1 MSARAFLTARSNS
14 FAFED
19 RLLVL
24 DVPVKVG
31 RSHKED
37 RSDSGN
43 CFFDCKV
50 LSRAHAKILF
60 EDGKFYLFDTG
71 SSNGSFVNNIRLSKC
86 GEESKVTQIYT
97 GDLIRFGSDVVD
109 KAKNVTQKCIVA
121 KVKLVYPDGEECE
134 ARPASSR
141 LFRPSADTQEE
152 ANGSL
157 EAALAREK
165 ALEEQLVRL
174 RSSSGGRPQ
183 NSGEL
188 EKVLME
194 KAQLGKRLGDIEQ
207 MLEDR
212 ERFCNSVISKQ
223 KEDVEEIA
231 KLRQLIDNQ
240 NADIANLERALS
252 DTQAELER
260 APQESDAAAEE
271 LATRYEAKLRSLE
284 ISYEEEQAKIRQQ
297 LQDVSS
303 NEIVLLNKIK
313 SLESEQEYAQAE
325 VDKIVVKETGQF
337 EHQQGLEYQ
346 VECLNTELQH
356 TKMLLNEAEAN
367 KVTQRSEEDIALLA
381 QQESNIDKLKAEVA
395 YMKKELIESRSKNAA
410 AEDDLNTVKGTVET
424 MTNSANA
431 LNNEIESLN
440 LTVKQLRE
448 QLEEMTVKAT
458 HLEGLVANME
468 AEPGVEGKSK
478 VEIADL
484 KAELAAS
491 QLEVKTKVDDILGLK
506 DLLRLEK
513 ETVQQKEIDISRLN
527 GQVSFIEEEMEQ
539 LKKSSGDVDGLQAEI
554 NGLRNKLNLVVDDLE
569 VTREDNVKLSSELQ
583 QQQLLY
589 NELKKMRGRGD
600 EVELLQQTQ
609 RDVVSARDMAEDY
622 HTKWQR
628 AEQELESF
636 KEERQRLLREAA
648 QLRSSQ
654 GAVSSDKCEDAAHHL
669 ISEPTATAAAAGSRL
684 MPSEAVMANIGS
696 LKLWEILLGL
706 LFLSVVISYVP
717 IPF

>member
-1 MSARAFLTARSNS
+1 MVGKKANVNDNS
-14 FAFED
+14 QIANHE
-19 RLLVL
+19 
-24 DVPVKVG
+24 
-31 RSHKED
+31 
-37 RSDSGN
+37 
-43 CFFDCKV
+43 
-50 LSRAHAKILF
+50 
-60 EDGKFYLFDTG
+60 
-71 SSNGSFVNNIRLSKC
+71 FV
-86 GEESKVTQIYT
+86 
-97 GDLIRFGSDVVD
+97 
-109 KAKNVTQKCIVA
+109 
-121 KVKLVYPDGEECE
+121 
-134 ARPASSR
+134 R
-141 LFRPSADTQEE
+141 LFSSFSPS
-152 ANGSL
+152 
-157 EAALAREK
+157 
-165 ALEEQLVRL
+165 
-174 RSSSGGRPQ
+174 
-183 NSGEL
+183 
-188 EKVLME
+188 
-194 KAQLGKRLGDIEQ
+194 
-207 MLEDR
+207 
-212 ERFCNSVISKQ
+212 
-223 KEDVEEIA
+223 
-231 KLRQLIDNQ
+231 
-240 NADIANLERALS
+240 
-252 DTQAELER
+252 
-260 APQESDAAAEE
+260 
-271 LATRYEAKLRSLE
+271 
-284 ISYEEEQAKIRQQ
+284 
-297 LQDVSS
+297 
-303 NEIVLLNKIK
+303 
-313 SLESEQEYAQAE
+313 EYAQAE

-654 GAVSSDKCEDAAHHL
+654 GAVSSDKCEDAPHHL
-669 ISEPTATAAAAGSRL
+669 ISEPTGSAAASGSRL

>member
-1 MSARAFLTARSNS
+1 MVGKKATVNDNS
-14 FAFED
+14 QIANHE
-19 RLLVL
+19 
-24 DVPVKVG
+24 
-31 RSHKED
+31 
-37 RSDSGN
+37 
-43 CFFDCKV
+43 
-50 LSRAHAKILF
+50 
-60 EDGKFYLFDTG
+60 
-71 SSNGSFVNNIRLSKC
+71 FV
-86 GEESKVTQIYT
+86 
-97 GDLIRFGSDVVD
+97 
-109 KAKNVTQKCIVA
+109 
-121 KVKLVYPDGEECE
+121 
-134 ARPASSR
+134 R
-141 LFRPSADTQEE
+141 LFSSFSPS
-152 ANGSL
+152 
-157 EAALAREK
+157 
-165 ALEEQLVRL
+165 
-174 RSSSGGRPQ
+174 
-183 NSGEL
+183 
-188 EKVLME
+188 
-194 KAQLGKRLGDIEQ
+194 
-207 MLEDR
+207 
-212 ERFCNSVISKQ
+212 
-223 KEDVEEIA
+223 
-231 KLRQLIDNQ
+231 
-240 NADIANLERALS
+240 
-252 DTQAELER
+252 
-260 APQESDAAAEE
+260 
-271 LATRYEAKLRSLE
+271 
-284 ISYEEEQAKIRQQ
+284 
-297 LQDVSS
+297 
-303 NEIVLLNKIK
+303 
-313 SLESEQEYAQAE
+313 EYAQAE

-654 GAVSSDKCEDAAHHL
+654 GAVSSDKCEDAPHHL
-669 ISEPTATAAAAGSRL
+669 ISEPTGSAAASGSRL

>member
-1 MSARAFLTARSNS
+1 M
-14 FAFED
+14 
-19 RLLVL
+19 
-24 DVPVKVG
+24 
-31 RSHKED
+31 
-37 RSDSGN
+37 
-43 CFFDCKV
+43 
-50 LSRAHAKILF
+50 
-60 EDGKFYLFDTG
+60 DGKKATVNDN
-71 SSNGSFVNNIRLSKC
+71 SQIANHEFV
-86 GEESKVTQIYT
+86 
-97 GDLIRFGSDVVD
+97 
-109 KAKNVTQKCIVA
+109 
-121 KVKLVYPDGEECE
+121 
-134 ARPASSR
+134 R
-141 LFRPSADTQEE
+141 LFSSVFPS
-152 ANGSL
+152 
-157 EAALAREK
+157 
-165 ALEEQLVRL
+165 
-174 RSSSGGRPQ
+174 
-183 NSGEL
+183 
-188 EKVLME
+188 
-194 KAQLGKRLGDIEQ
+194 
-207 MLEDR
+207 
-212 ERFCNSVISKQ
+212 
-223 KEDVEEIA
+223 
-231 KLRQLIDNQ
+231 
-240 NADIANLERALS
+240 
-252 DTQAELER
+252 
-260 APQESDAAAEE
+260 
-271 LATRYEAKLRSLE
+271 
-284 ISYEEEQAKIRQQ
+284 
-297 LQDVSS
+297 
-303 NEIVLLNKIK
+303 
-313 SLESEQEYAQAE
+313 EYAQAE

-654 GAVSSDKCEDAAHHL
+654 GAVSSDKCEDAPHHL
-669 ISEPTATAAAAGSRL
+669 ISEPTAPAAASGSRL

>member
-1 MSARAFLTARSNS
+1 MVGKKANVNDNS
-14 FAFED
+14 QIANHE
-19 RLLVL
+19 
-24 DVPVKVG
+24 
-31 RSHKED
+31 
-37 RSDSGN
+37 
-43 CFFDCKV
+43 
-50 LSRAHAKILF
+50 
-60 EDGKFYLFDTG
+60 
-71 SSNGSFVNNIRLSKC
+71 FV
-86 GEESKVTQIYT
+86 
-97 GDLIRFGSDVVD
+97 
-109 KAKNVTQKCIVA
+109 
-121 KVKLVYPDGEECE
+121 
-134 ARPASSR
+134 R
-141 LFRPSADTQEE
+141 LFSSFSPS
-152 ANGSL
+152 
-157 EAALAREK
+157 
-165 ALEEQLVRL
+165 
-174 RSSSGGRPQ
+174 
-183 NSGEL
+183 
-188 EKVLME
+188 
-194 KAQLGKRLGDIEQ
+194 
-207 MLEDR
+207 
-212 ERFCNSVISKQ
+212 
-223 KEDVEEIA
+223 
-231 KLRQLIDNQ
+231 
-240 NADIANLERALS
+240 
-252 DTQAELER
+252 
-260 APQESDAAAEE
+260 
-271 LATRYEAKLRSLE
+271 
-284 ISYEEEQAKIRQQ
+284 
-297 LQDVSS
+297 
-303 NEIVLLNKIK
+303 
-313 SLESEQEYAQAE
+313 EYAQAE

-654 GAVSSDKCEDAAHHL
+654 GAISSDKCEDAPHHL
-669 ISEPTATAAAAGSRL
+669 ISEPTGSAAASGSRL

-717 IPF
+717 MPF

>member
-1 MSARAFLTARSNS
+1 MVGKKATVNDNS
-14 FAFED
+14 QIANHE
-19 RLLVL
+19 
-24 DVPVKVG
+24 
-31 RSHKED
+31 
-37 RSDSGN
+37 
-43 CFFDCKV
+43 
-50 LSRAHAKILF
+50 
-60 EDGKFYLFDTG
+60 
-71 SSNGSFVNNIRLSKC
+71 FV
-86 GEESKVTQIYT
+86 
-97 GDLIRFGSDVVD
+97 
-109 KAKNVTQKCIVA
+109 
-121 KVKLVYPDGEECE
+121 
-134 ARPASSR
+134 R
-141 LFRPSADTQEE
+141 LFSSVFPS
-152 ANGSL
+152 
-157 EAALAREK
+157 
-165 ALEEQLVRL
+165 
-174 RSSSGGRPQ
+174 
-183 NSGEL
+183 
-188 EKVLME
+188 
-194 KAQLGKRLGDIEQ
+194 
-207 MLEDR
+207 
-212 ERFCNSVISKQ
+212 
-223 KEDVEEIA
+223 
-231 KLRQLIDNQ
+231 
-240 NADIANLERALS
+240 
-252 DTQAELER
+252 
-260 APQESDAAAEE
+260 
-271 LATRYEAKLRSLE
+271 
-284 ISYEEEQAKIRQQ
+284 
-297 LQDVSS
+297 
-303 NEIVLLNKIK
+303 
-313 SLESEQEYAQAE
+313 EYAQAE

-654 GAVSSDKCEDAAHHL
+654 GAVSSDKCEDAPHHL
-669 ISEPTATAAAAGSRL
+669 ISEPTGSAAASGSRL

>member
-1 MSARAFLTARSNS
+1 
-14 FAFED
+14 
-19 RLLVL
+19 
-24 DVPVKVG
+24 
-31 RSHKED
+31 
-37 RSDSGN
+37 
-43 CFFDCKV
+43 
-50 LSRAHAKILF
+50 
-60 EDGKFYLFDTG
+60 
-71 SSNGSFVNNIRLSKC
+71 
-86 GEESKVTQIYT
+86 
-97 GDLIRFGSDVVD
+97 
-109 KAKNVTQKCIVA
+109 
-121 KVKLVYPDGEECE
+121 
-134 ARPASSR
+134 
-141 LFRPSADTQEE
+141 
-152 ANGSL
+152 
-157 EAALAREK
+157 
-165 ALEEQLVRL
+165 
-174 RSSSGGRPQ
+174 
-183 NSGEL
+183 
-188 EKVLME
+188 
-194 KAQLGKRLGDIEQ
+194 
-207 MLEDR
+207 
-212 ERFCNSVISKQ
+212 
-223 KEDVEEIA
+223 
-231 KLRQLIDNQ
+231 
-240 NADIANLERALS
+240 
-252 DTQAELER
+252 
-260 APQESDAAAEE
+260 
-271 LATRYEAKLRSLE
+271 
-284 ISYEEEQAKIRQQ
+284 
-297 LQDVSS
+297 
-303 NEIVLLNKIK
+303 
-313 SLESEQEYAQAE
+313 
-325 VDKIVVKETGQF
+325 
-337 EHQQGLEYQ
+337 
-346 VECLNTELQH
+346 
-356 TKMLLNEAEAN
+356 
-367 KVTQRSEEDIALLA
+367 
-381 QQESNIDKLKAEVA
+381 VA

-654 GAVSSDKCEDAAHHL
+654 GAVSSDKCEDAPHHL
-669 ISEPTATAAAAGSRL
+669 ISEPTATAAATGSRL

>member
-1 MSARAFLTARSNS
+1 MSARAFLTARPNS

-24 DVPVKVG
+24 DAPVKVG

-60 EDGKFYLFDTG
+60 EDGKFYLVDTS

-86 GEESKVTQIYT
+86 GEESKVTQVYT

-121 KVKLVYPDGEECE
+121 KLKLMYPDGEECD

-141 LFRPSADTQEE
+141 LFRPSADTHDE
-152 ANGSL
+152 ANGGL

-174 RSSSGGRPQ
+174 RSSSNGRPQ
-183 NSGEL
+183 ANGEM

-212 ERFCNSVISKQ
+212 ERFCNGVISKQ
-223 KEDVEEIA
+223 KEDAEEIA
-231 KLRQLIDNQ
+231 QLRQLIDNQ
-240 NADIANLERALS
+240 NADIANLELALS
-252 DTQAELER
+252 DTQSELER
-260 APQESDAAAEE
+260 TPQESDAAARE
-271 LATRYEAKLRSLE
+271 LAARYEAKLSSLE
-284 ISYEEEQAKIRQQ
+284 TSFEEEQTKIRQQ
-297 LQDVSS
+297 LHDVSA

-356 TKMLLNEAEAN
+356 TKMLLAESEAN
-367 KVTQRSEEDIALLA
+367 KVTQRSEEDIAQLS
-381 QQESNIDKLKAEVA
+381 QQEDTIGKLKTEVA

-448 QLEEMTVKAT
+448 ELDETTVKAN

-527 GQVSFIEEEMEQ
+527 GQVSFLEEEMEQ

-589 NELKKMRGRGD
+589 TELKKMRGRGD
-600 EVELLQQTQ
+600 EVEMLQQTQ
-609 RDVVSARDMAEDY
+609 RDVVSARDMAEEY
-622 HTKWQR
+622 HGKWQKVEKE
-628 AEQELESF
+628 AESLR
-636 KEERQRLLREAA
+636 EEKQRLLREAA
-648 QLRSSQ
+648 QLRCNQGIASEICEEVAPGTSSP
-654 GAVSSDKCEDAAHHL
+654 
-669 ISEPTATAAAAGSRL
+669 PTLPASGNRL

-696 LKLWEILLGL
+696 LKVWEILLGL

-717 IPF
+717 MPF

>member
-1 MSARAFLTARSNS
+1 MVGKKATVNDNS
-14 FAFED
+14 QI
-19 RLLVL
+19 
-24 DVPVKVG
+24 
-31 RSHKED
+31 
-37 RSDSGN
+37 
-43 CFFDCKV
+43 
-50 LSRAHAKILF
+50 AKH
-60 EDGKFYLFDTG
+60 E
-71 SSNGSFVNNIRLSKC
+71 FV
-86 GEESKVTQIYT
+86 
-97 GDLIRFGSDVVD
+97 
-109 KAKNVTQKCIVA
+109 
-121 KVKLVYPDGEECE
+121 
-134 ARPASSR
+134 R
-141 LFRPSADTQEE
+141 LFSSVPPS
-152 ANGSL
+152 
-157 EAALAREK
+157 
-165 ALEEQLVRL
+165 
-174 RSSSGGRPQ
+174 
-183 NSGEL
+183 
-188 EKVLME
+188 
-194 KAQLGKRLGDIEQ
+194 
-207 MLEDR
+207 
-212 ERFCNSVISKQ
+212 
-223 KEDVEEIA
+223 
-231 KLRQLIDNQ
+231 
-240 NADIANLERALS
+240 
-252 DTQAELER
+252 
-260 APQESDAAAEE
+260 
-271 LATRYEAKLRSLE
+271 
-284 ISYEEEQAKIRQQ
+284 
-297 LQDVSS
+297 
-303 NEIVLLNKIK
+303 
-313 SLESEQEYAQAE
+313 EYAQAE

-654 GAVSSDKCEDAAHHL
+654 GAVSSEKCEDAPHNL
-669 ISEPTATAAAAGSRL
+669 ISEPTAPAAASGSRL

>member
-1 MSARAFLTARSNS
+1 MVGKKANVNDNS
-14 FAFED
+14 
-19 RLLVL
+19 
-24 DVPVKVG
+24 
-31 RSHKED
+31 
-37 RSDSGN
+37 
-43 CFFDCKV
+43 
-50 LSRAHAKILF
+50 LSLH
-60 EDGKFYLFDTG
+60 E
-71 SSNGSFVNNIRLSKC
+71 FV
-86 GEESKVTQIYT
+86 
-97 GDLIRFGSDVVD
+97 
-109 KAKNVTQKCIVA
+109 
-121 KVKLVYPDGEECE
+121 
-134 ARPASSR
+134 R
-141 LFRPSADTQEE
+141 LFSSFSPS
-152 ANGSL
+152 
-157 EAALAREK
+157 
-165 ALEEQLVRL
+165 
-174 RSSSGGRPQ
+174 
-183 NSGEL
+183 
-188 EKVLME
+188 
-194 KAQLGKRLGDIEQ
+194 
-207 MLEDR
+207 
-212 ERFCNSVISKQ
+212 
-223 KEDVEEIA
+223 
-231 KLRQLIDNQ
+231 
-240 NADIANLERALS
+240 
-252 DTQAELER
+252 
-260 APQESDAAAEE
+260 
-271 LATRYEAKLRSLE
+271 
-284 ISYEEEQAKIRQQ
+284 
-297 LQDVSS
+297 
-303 NEIVLLNKIK
+303 
-313 SLESEQEYAQAE
+313 EYAQAE

-654 GAVSSDKCEDAAHHL
+654 GAVSSDKCEDAPHHL
-669 ISEPTATAAAAGSRL
+669 ISEPTGSAAASGSRL

>member
-1 MSARAFLTARSNS
+1 MVGKKTNVNDNS
-14 FAFED
+14 QI
-19 RLLVL
+19 
-24 DVPVKVG
+24 
-31 RSHKED
+31 
-37 RSDSGN
+37 
-43 CFFDCKV
+43 
-50 LSRAHAKILF
+50 AKH
-60 EDGKFYLFDTG
+60 E
-71 SSNGSFVNNIRLSKC
+71 FV
-86 GEESKVTQIYT
+86 
-97 GDLIRFGSDVVD
+97 
-109 KAKNVTQKCIVA
+109 
-121 KVKLVYPDGEECE
+121 
-134 ARPASSR
+134 R
-141 LFRPSADTQEE
+141 LFSSFSPS
-152 ANGSL
+152 
-157 EAALAREK
+157 
-165 ALEEQLVRL
+165 
-174 RSSSGGRPQ
+174 
-183 NSGEL
+183 
-188 EKVLME
+188 
-194 KAQLGKRLGDIEQ
+194 
-207 MLEDR
+207 
-212 ERFCNSVISKQ
+212 
-223 KEDVEEIA
+223 
-231 KLRQLIDNQ
+231 
-240 NADIANLERALS
+240 
-252 DTQAELER
+252 
-260 APQESDAAAEE
+260 
-271 LATRYEAKLRSLE
+271 
-284 ISYEEEQAKIRQQ
+284 
-297 LQDVSS
+297 
-303 NEIVLLNKIK
+303 
-313 SLESEQEYAQAE
+313 EYAQAE

-448 QLEEMTVKAT
+448 HLEEMTVKAT

-609 RDVVSARDMAEDY
+609 RDVVSARDMADDY

-654 GAVSSDKCEDAAHHL
+654 GAVSSDKCEDAPHHL
-669 ISEPTATAAAAGSRL
+669 ISEPTATAAATGSRL

>member
-1 MSARAFLTARSNS
+1 M
-14 FAFED
+14 
-19 RLLVL
+19 
-24 DVPVKVG
+24 VG
-31 RSHKED
+31 RDANVNDNS
-37 RSDSGN
+37 
-43 CFFDCKV
+43 
-50 LSRAHAKILF
+50 LSLH
-60 EDGKFYLFDTG
+60 E
-71 SSNGSFVNNIRLSKC
+71 FV
-86 GEESKVTQIYT
+86 
-97 GDLIRFGSDVVD
+97 
-109 KAKNVTQKCIVA
+109 
-121 KVKLVYPDGEECE
+121 
-134 ARPASSR
+134 R
-141 LFRPSADTQEE
+141 LFSSFSPS
-152 ANGSL
+152 
-157 EAALAREK
+157 
-165 ALEEQLVRL
+165 
-174 RSSSGGRPQ
+174 
-183 NSGEL
+183 
-188 EKVLME
+188 
-194 KAQLGKRLGDIEQ
+194 
-207 MLEDR
+207 
-212 ERFCNSVISKQ
+212 
-223 KEDVEEIA
+223 
-231 KLRQLIDNQ
+231 
-240 NADIANLERALS
+240 
-252 DTQAELER
+252 
-260 APQESDAAAEE
+260 
-271 LATRYEAKLRSLE
+271 
-284 ISYEEEQAKIRQQ
+284 
-297 LQDVSS
+297 
-303 NEIVLLNKIK
+303 
-313 SLESEQEYAQAE
+313 EYAQAE

-654 GAVSSDKCEDAAHHL
+654 GAVSSDKCEDAPHHL
-669 ISEPTATAAAAGSRL
+669 ISEPTGSAAASGSRL

>member
-1 MSARAFLTARSNS
+1 MSARAFLTARPNS

-24 DVPVKVG
+24 DAPIKVG

-60 EDGKFYLFDTG
+60 EDGKFYLVDTG

-86 GEESKVTQIYT
+86 GEESKVTQVYT

-121 KVKLVYPDGEECE
+121 KLKLMYPDGEECDI
-134 ARPASSR
+134 RPASSR
-141 LFRPSADTQEE
+141 LFRPSADNHDES
-152 ANGSL
+152 NGGL

-174 RSSSGGRPQ
+174 RSSSNGRPQ
-183 NSGEL
+183 ANGEM

-212 ERFCNSVISKQ
+212 ERFCNGVISKQ
-223 KEDVEEIA
+223 KEDAEEIA
-231 KLRQLIDNQ
+231 QLRQLIDNQ
-240 NADIANLERALS
+240 NADIANLELALS
-252 DTQAELER
+252 DTQAELE
-260 APQESDAAAEE
+260 SDSAARE
-271 LATRYEAKLRSLE
+271 LAARYEAKLSSLE
-284 ISYEEEQAKIRQQ
+284 TSFDEEQKKIQQQ
-297 LQDVSS
+297 LHDVSA

-346 VECLNTELQH
+346 VECLSTELQH
-356 TKMLLNEAEAN
+356 TKMLLAESEAN
-367 KVTQRSEEDIALLA
+367 KVTQRSEEDIAQLA
-381 QQESNIDKLKAEVA
+381 QQEDTIGKLKTEVA

-448 QLEEMTVKAT
+448 QLDETTVKAN

-554 NGLRNKLNLVVDDLE
+554 NGLRNKMNLVVDDLE

-589 NELKKMRGRGD
+589 TELKKMRGRGD
-600 EVELLQQTQ
+600 EVEMLQQSQ
-609 RDVVSARDMAEDY
+609 RDVVAARDMAEEY
-622 HTKWQR
+622 HGKWQKV
-628 AEQELESF
+628 EQEAESLR
-636 KEERQRLLREAA
+636 EEKQRLLREAA

-654 GAVSSDKCEDAAHHL
+654 DIASEICEEVAPCASSP
-669 ISEPTATAAAAGSRL
+669 PTQPASGNRL

-696 LKLWEILLGL
+696 LKVWEILLGL

-717 IPF
+717 MPF